1 MISRDTLREVS
12 TSISTAA
19 RLASLRPTAVNHI
32 TQQMRALQAQGRDIV
47 SLMRGEPDLATPTHI
62 IEACN
67 KAMRDGRTGYP
78 ENRGEK
84 SFREAIAAKLE
95 RDNGLR
101 YDPVTEVLATSGA
114 TLGIEIALAA
124 LINEGDEVLLPD
136 PVYAY
141 HSPIRLYGGRIKSV
155 PAPIV
160 NGRFVLSAEALEQ
173 AWSPA
178 TKALILNTPWNPVGT
193 VMTRAELEAVAE
205 FCIHRNVA
213 LLSDEIYETLLY
225 EGRQHVSP
233 LAVSPELRSRSVM
246 INSLSKTYAMPGWR
260 VGYCAGPK
268 PLIDAMF
275 MVLAQSSRGPAT
287 FIQDAAAA
295 ALGGSQACIEDMRKI
310 YTQRR
315 AQVSQALAGV
325 PKVKVLE
332 PEGGFFSMAD
342 IREMGIPS
350 DEVRIRLLNDHGVCV
365 AHGAAYGPMG
375 EGTLRISFASGG
387 DTLSKGLQRLRD
399 GLTAIGA

>member
-1 MISRDTLREVS
+1 VS
-12 TSISTAA
+12 TINTAA
-19 RLASLRPTAVNHI
+19 RIASLRPTAVNHI

-47 SLMRGEPDLATPTHI
+47 SLMRGEPDLATPAHI
-62 IEACN
+62 VEACN
-67 KAMRDGRTGYP
+67 KSMRDGRTGYP

-84 SFREAIAAKLE
+84 NFREAIALKLQ
-95 RDNGLR
+95 RDNGLT
-101 YDPVTEVLATSGA
+101 YDPTTEILATSGA

-136 PVYAY
+136 PVYDAY
-141 HSPIRLYGGRIKSV
+141 HSPILLYGGRVKGV

-160 NGRFVLSAEALEQ
+160 GNRFVLTAEALDA
-173 AWSPA
+173 AWTPK

-193 VMTRAELEAVAE
+193 VMTRAELEAIAD
-205 FCIHRNVA
+205 FCVRRNVA
-213 LLSDEIYETLLY
+213 LLSDEIYETLLFD
-225 EGRQHVSP
+225 GRQHISP
-233 LAVSPELRSRSVM
+233 LAVSPELRERAVM

-287 FIQDAAAA
+287 FIQDAAAV
-295 ALGGSQACIEDMRKI
+295 ALSSSQECTAQMREI
-310 YTQRR
+310 YAQRK
-315 AQVSQALAGV
+315 AQVSKALAGV

-342 IREMGIPS
+342 VREMGIPS
-350 DEVRIRLLNDHGVCV
+350 DDIRIRLLNDHGVCV
-365 AHGAAYGPMG
+365 AHGAAYGRMG
-375 EGTLRISFASGG
+375 EGTLRVSFASGG
-387 DTLSKGLQRLRD
+387 DALAKGLARLSE
-399 GLTAIGA
+399 GLTKIGA